1 MTPEQKAK
9 MLAGRNNAVKTPAQ
23 NQIAEIYN
31 AVAKLEIEER
41 LASVRRNSPKY
52 AGIMRKAY
60 SGKSLR
66 AGINA
71 KCLDCCCWQRIEVE
85 KCSSYACPL
94 WSYRPYQP

>member
-41 LASVRRNSPKY
+41 LASVRRSQV
-52 AGIMRKAY
+52 
-60 SGKSLR
+60 
-66 AGINA
+66 
-71 KCLDCCCWQRIEVE
+71 CWNH
-85 KCSSYACPL
+85 A
-94 WSYRPYQP
+94 